1 MDRANSRT
9 AAVLPKRFPLMAF
22 ADLAGLCFFLAAA
35 NAVDIDAPV
44 GVFFVAAW
52 AELVQ
57 MALSRK
63 REAKKV
69 VAKKRLAHKVVL

>member
-9 AAVLPKRFPLMAF
+9 AAVLPKAFPFSDLTAL
-22 ADLAGLCFFLAAA
+22 ADFFFLTATA
-35 NAVDIDAPV
+35 AVDLDAPV

-69 VAKKRLAHKVVL
+69 VAKKCLAHKVVL